1 MSQITDNI
9 ENSSNDENENS
20 DKNTNPITS
29 ITIFEDLEYYM
40 PDDLA
45 KTLDSHGYTPC
56 HFQGIFPRWAI
67 QDGDIS
73 FQFILCQNSNNKEFI
88 CLVDFDNE
96 TFIKAYENDHGE
108 DKDKPRFYIDSTY
121 KQYDIQIYHFN
132 VLFFNYFK
140 LKYRLSISQTS
151 N

>member
-56 HFQGIFPRWAI
+56 HFQGIFPLSYRNNSQWYLHL
-67 QDGDIS
+67 Q
-73 FQFILCQNSNNKEFI
+73 CQQ
-88 CLVDFDNE
+88 V
-96 TFIKAYENDHGE
+96 
-108 DKDKPRFYIDSTY
+108 
-121 KQYDIQIYHFN
+121 
-132 VLFFNYFK
+132 
-140 LKYRLSISQTS
+140 
-151 N
+151 